1 MLKVKDTNFLSEI
14 SSFFKNN
21 DASKA
26 MNSMMNIISGL
37 NISERTL
44 FGRTTRFN
52 SRSSLLQI
60 LTCLILFPCF
70 MIRNPYNFSNTRLGS
85 MMGCGKDVFYRFAQ
99 DDRINWRKLLYHL
112 NMQLWNKIRVRSDHK
127 RCTTCLIVDDTDFGK
142 TGKRFELMGR
152 VFSHVEHK
160 SILGFKALTLAITDG
175 ISQMVLDFALVGE
188 PGKKNNFSMTAGEL
202 AARYSKSR
210 SKEAAVRERIEEYS
224 LSKITLTID
233 MIKRAI
239 KKGIRFRYILADSWF
254 ACSEIIKFVHSRRIG
269 CDYLGTVSY
278 THLTLPTISSV

>member
-37 NISERTL
+37 SMNERTL

-52 SRSSLLQI
+52 SRYSLLQI

-99 DDRINWRKLLYHL
+99 DDRINWRKLLY
-112 NMQLWNKIRVRSDHK
+112 RVRNS
-127 RCTTCLIVDDTDFGK
+127 CLDLLRFGK
-142 TGKRFELMGR
+142 
-152 VFSHVEHK
+152 
-160 SILGFKALTLAITDG
+160 
-175 ISQMVLDFALVGE
+175 
-188 PGKKNNFSMTAGEL
+188 
-202 AARYSKSR
+202 
-210 SKEAAVRERIEEYS
+210 VR
-224 LSKITLTID
+224 
-233 MIKRAI
+233 
-239 KKGIRFRYILADSWF
+239 
-254 ACSEIIKFVHSRRIG
+254 
-269 CDYLGTVSY
+269 
-278 THLTLPTISSV
+278 

>member
-52 SRSSLLQI
+52 SRYSLLQI

-99 DDRINWRKLLYHL
+99 DDRINWR
-112 NMQLWNKIRVRSDHK
+112 
-127 RCTTCLIVDDTDFGK
+127 
-142 TGKRFELMGR
+142 
-152 VFSHVEHK
+152 
-160 SILGFKALTLAITDG
+160 
-175 ISQMVLDFALVGE
+175 
-188 PGKKNNFSMTAGEL
+188 
-202 AARYSKSR
+202 
-210 SKEAAVRERIEEYS
+210 
-224 LSKITLTID
+224 
-233 MIKRAI
+233 
-239 KKGIRFRYILADSWF
+239 
-254 ACSEIIKFVHSRRIG
+254 
-269 CDYLGTVSY
+269 
-278 THLTLPTISSV
+278 